1 MCVFLLAAASLLV
14 MVLVGGLLRLVALLA
29 CGFFVALKVFF
40 VFVCVG
46 VSLCEALLANS
57 FMFSLV

>member
-29 CGFFVALKVFF
+29 CGFFVVLNVFF